1 MAISNATRLSD
12 FGSGIGTQG
21 AILQV
26 DNVTQR
32 VGIGTTNP
40 QFTLDVKGT
49 LNATTLGITNI
60 NVSGIASIGAGVT
73 VYGAGIVSATSY
85 RGDGSSLTG
94 IAVTDNI
101 STNSISVSG
110 IATAQDVKVSAAIT
124 ALTGRFG
131 IADGTSDPSVT
142 INSSGINLA
151 QGIVTATSFDGD
163 GSALSGVSGFG
174 TAMNSTQNTLG
185 NLIYKTPRSYH
196 AVGVTST
203 HVVAGATS
211 GNIAFTRLDEIRLGT
226 GATMHIGA
234 GTTMIMNVLNLF

>member
-49 LNATTLGITNI
+49 LNATTLGLTNI

-85 RGDGSSLTG
+85 KGDGSALTG
-94 IAVTDNI
+94 VAATDNI
-101 STNSISVSG
+101 NTNNIAISG
-110 IATAQDVKVSAAIT
+110 IATV
-124 ALTGRFG
+124 
-131 IADGTSDPSVT
+131 GTSITMRDGAINVT
-142 INSSGINLA
+142 GVI
-151 QGIVTATSFDGD
+151 TATSFKGD
-163 GSALSGVSGFG
+163 GSLLSGVSGFG
-174 TAMNSTQNTLG
+174 SAFDNTSGTLG
-185 NLIYKTPRSYH
+185 NLIYETPRSFYQT
-196 AVGVTST
+196 GITSAYI
-203 HVVAGATS
+203 VAEASS
-211 GNIAFTRLDEIRLGT
+211 GGIAFTRLAEIRLGV

-234 GTTMIMNVLNLF
+234 GTTLIMNVLNLF